1 MTHVDSIYKLL
12 GSAKLT
18 EAEAQISRHL
28 AASRYYL
35 PERLPSDSAKAVW
48 AKVEH
53 QIHCNE
59 FRAALENAM
68 ALGNEIG
75 AEKEYWRELLLA
87 VRNMELEEH
96 AGKLAELVRAQNSA

>member
-1 MTHVDSIYKLL
+1 MTHVDSIYKML
-12 GSAKLT
+12 GAVKMT
-18 EAEAQISRHL
+18 ESEAQISRHL

-35 PERLPSDSAKAVW
+35 PERLPSDSAKAAW
-48 AKVEH
+48 ARVEH

-59 FRAALENAM
+59 LKGALDTAM

-87 VRNMELEEH
+87 VRNMELDEH
-96 AGKLAELVRAQNSA
+96 AGKLAELVRAQQGE